1 MEPDK
6 ILALLDRQLASSQKR
21 TLKYDLYYEG
31 EQPLRYMAPAL
42 EAEIGDRI
50 TQLVLNWP
58 RLGADAYEEVLDV
71 EGFRYPGDQTIADL
85 LWEMWQEN
93 DGNEQSH
100 DAHLES
106 LITGRSYVIVGA
118 GETDDDPPLMT
129 VEHPLQM
136 IARMDP
142 RTRRVKDAL
151 KRWKDDDGVQ
161 WASLYLPDATIVFRK
176 DRRSWIEDERDDHEL
191 GEPPVVRLLNRGRM
205 LRQLGVSEFHDVM
218 PVADAANKMATDMM
232 VSGDFHAMP
241 RRWAIGMDENDF
253 TDENG
258 NPLSAWSVIAGR
270 IWGTD
275 KKPGDVE
282 LGQFAETDLAVFH
295 NTIKVLAQLV
305 SQMMFLPQDYMSFT
319 SDNPT
324 SADAMRSAE
333 ARKIKRAERKQD
345 VLGGGRGWAKVQSLM
360 YRFKTGSWAA
370 KDRAIETEWRDPATP
385 TFAQKSDAVV
395 KLVRSGILP
404 VEQGREELGYTPEQ
418 RKAMADADKQAA
430 DRDLLLGLADRFRQE
445 PETTPPG
452 PQPEPPV
459 A

>member
-1 MEPDK
+1 MEAEK
-6 ILALLDRQLASSQKR
+6 LLEKLDRELVASRKR
-21 TLKYDLYYEG
+21 TLKYDMYYEG

-71 EGFRYPGDQTIADL
+71 EGFRYPGDQAIEDL

-93 DGNEQSH
+93 DGNEQSQA
-100 DAHLES
+100 AHLES
-106 LITGRSYVIVGA
+106 LICGRSYVIIGA
-118 GETDDDPPLMT
+118 GESEDDAPLMT
-129 VEHPLQM
+129 VEHPLQV
-136 IARMDP
+136 IARHDP

-151 KRWKDDDGVQ
+151 KRWKDEDNVQ
-161 WASLYLPDATIVFRK
+161 WGTLYLADSTIHFRK
-176 DRRSWIEDERDDHEL
+176 DQRSWVEDERDDHEI
-191 GEPPVVRLLNRGRM
+191 GEPPVVELLNRGRM

-241 RRWAIGMDENDF
+241 RRWAIGMDETDF
-253 TDENG
+253 EDENG
-258 NPLSAWSVIAGR
+258 NPLSTWSVIAGR
-270 IWGTD
+270 IWGTE
-275 KKPGDVE
+275 KKPNEVQ

-295 NTIKVLAQLV
+295 NTIKVLAQLA

-345 VLGGGRGWAKVQSLM
+345 VLGGGRGWAKVEALM
-360 YRFKTGSWAA
+360 YRFKTGAWAD

-385 TFAQKSDAVV
+385 TYAQMSDSVV
-395 KLVRSGILP
+395 KLVRSGLLP
-404 VEQGREELGYTPEQ
+404 VEFGRRKLGYTPEE
-418 RKAMADADKQAA
+418 RAEMADMDKKAA
-430 DRDLLLGLADRFRQE
+430 QSDPIAALADQFRQE
-445 PETTPPG
+445 QDPSQQQPPKL
-452 PQPEPPV
+452 EPV